1 MTGSFLNIKYN
12 PDNGPIN
19 GFGGLMRDPD
29 VAKVA
34 NAIGGIVRAAI
45 IANGLAAEG
54 DDEFLTPGRVSE
66 LFGQEY
72 DPESGRGVRQ
82 TTFMWK
88 SAPPFN
94 NPRPAVRISVTGSYE
109 GRFAD
114 RTVSSAPT
122 TIEFGSH
129 YNEGTPRDRP
139 RQDIMGSALRKVAK
153 ALPGVELRKGDWV

>member
-1 MTGSFLNIKYN
+1 MTGSFLNIKYH
-12 PDNGPIN
+12 PDNGPVK
-19 GFGGLMRDPD
+19 GFGGMMKDPQ

-34 NAIGGIVRAAI
+34 NSVGKIVKAAI

-54 DDEFLTPGRVSE
+54 NDEFLTPGRVSE

-72 DPESGRGVRQ
+72 NPGSGKGVRQ
-82 TTFMWK
+82 TRFMWK
-88 SAPPFN
+88 SAPPYN
-94 NPRPAVRISVTGSYE
+94 NPRPAVRLSVSGRYE

-122 TIEFGSH
+122 TIEFGSK

-139 RQDIMGSALRKVAK
+139 AQDIMGSALRKVA
-153 ALPGVELRKGDWV
+153 AAMPGVDLRKGDWV